1 MLGSEEAEFAEENLH
16 KIEDIALK
24 KLKKSIESFKITFD
38 AKEESIRKE
47 LRASAKVNSKIL
59 SFKGRHKVECPACQS
74 VATVIGKE
82 IGASKIENGEY
93 EVVVRRSVIP
103 TEFDCIA
110 CGLKIR
116 GYPQLVAAKIGD
128 YYTRR
133 TTYSPQDYYGL
144 IDPSYLD
151 PSEYYGE
158 EFNNE

>member
-1 MLGSEEAEFAEENLH
+1 M
-16 KIEDIALK
+16 
-24 KLKKSIESFKITFD
+24 FD
-38 AKEESIRKE
+38 PCYMQPINKEELRQKAELKSKVLSSI
-47 LRASAKVNSKIL
+47 
-59 SFKGRHKVECPACQS
+59 GHHKVECPACQS

-144 IDPSYLD
+144 IDPSDFD